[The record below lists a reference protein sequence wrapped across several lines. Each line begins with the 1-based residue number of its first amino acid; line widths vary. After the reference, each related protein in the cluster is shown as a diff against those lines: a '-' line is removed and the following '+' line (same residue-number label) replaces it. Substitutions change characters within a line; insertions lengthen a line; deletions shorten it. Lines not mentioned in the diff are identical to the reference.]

1 MTDDA
6 LIHAIKEG
14 YDILLNLLFDFL
26 SAYFFV
32 FLSFVSGVQ
41 GIQKPKRLQPKL

>member
-26 SAYFFV
+26 SA
-32 FLSFVSGVQ
+32 FLFSHD
-41 GIQKPKRLQPKL
+41 